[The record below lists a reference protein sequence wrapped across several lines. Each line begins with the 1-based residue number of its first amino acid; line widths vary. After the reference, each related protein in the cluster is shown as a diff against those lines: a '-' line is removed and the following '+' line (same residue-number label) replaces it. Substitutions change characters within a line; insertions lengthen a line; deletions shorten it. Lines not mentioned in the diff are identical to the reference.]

1 MTNADT
7 NGNGAVAS
15 VHLVLQGKGGV
26 GTSFVSSI
34 LAQYFRTKSAPVHC
48 LDTDP
53 VNATFA
59 QYRRLEAEHLKV
71 LKRGI
76 VNEKEFDVFVQRA
89 CKGQGVFI
97 VDTGAT
103 TFVPLWNYILE
114 NQILEQSLNS
124 DLPGELKA
132 LVTSNVCDTATGLF
146 LLIPQGSR
154 LIGKYDSRIAF
165 GEDGVQVAWSRIIF
179 PNATSLDLDGML
191 GLGSHGNSGL
201 RDQVDH
207 HCRRLMGFKVLTSLF
222 TAAFDISQ
230 RTNQTTLTYPTPAQT
245 AGRAVGQE
253 PSETGAQITRRNLNV
268 QPTIKVPAGYKF
280 TVPVNRDVLFETPYQ
295 PIQPDEKVSTSARAK

>member
-7 NGNGAVAS
+7 NGIGAVAS

-26 GTSFVSSI
+26 GKSFVSSI

-59 QYRRLEAEHLKV
+59 QYRLLGAEHLKV

-76 VNEKEFDVFVQRA
+76 VNEKEFDVFVQRV

-114 NQILEQSLNS
+114 NQILEFFRAPRTTGIRSFGG
-124 DLPGELKA
+124 DWRTGHDRHPKWPGTFDANDFREKRY
-132 LVTSNVCDTATGLF
+132 
-146 LLIPQGSR
+146 R
-154 LIGKYDSRIAF
+154 L
-165 GEDGVQVAWSRIIF
+165 
-179 PNATSLDLDGML
+179 
-191 GLGSHGNSGL
+191 
-201 RDQVDH
+201 
-207 HCRRLMGFKVLTSLF
+207 
-222 TAAFDISQ
+222 
-230 RTNQTTLTYPTPAQT
+230 AQ
-245 AGRAVGQE
+245 
-253 PSETGAQITRRNLNV
+253 
-268 QPTIKVPAGYKF
+268 
-280 TVPVNRDVLFETPYQ
+280 
-295 PIQPDEKVSTSARAK
+295 

>member
-26 GTSFVSSI
+26 GKSFVSSI

-59 QYRRLEAEHLKV
+59 QYRRLDAEHLKV

-76 VNEKEFDVFVQRA
+76 VNEKEFDVFVQRV

-114 NQILEQSLNS
+114 NQILPFFRAHERRAFIHSVVTGGQAMTDTLNG
-124 DLPGELKA
+124 LERLTQT
-132 LVTSNVCDTATGLF
+132 TSEKNVIVWLNE
-146 LLIPQGSR
+146 
-154 LIGKYDSRIAF
+154 YF
-165 GEDGVQVAWSRIIF
+165 GEVSKDGKSFEEFGIAGDYAHKLVGSVLIRDRNPQTFGDDVRQ
-179 PNATSLDLDGML
+179 ML
-191 GLGSHGNSGL
+191 EQRLTFDEAI
-201 RDQVDH
+201 RDERFFLVSKQRLTIV
-207 HCRRLMGFKVLTSLF
+207 RR
-222 TAAFDISQ
+222 D
-230 RTNQTTLTYPTPAQT
+230 
-245 AGRAVGQE
+245 
-253 PSETGAQITRRNLNV
+253 
-268 QPTIKVPAGYKF
+268 
-280 TVPVNRDVLFETPYQ
+280 LFEQ
-295 PIQPDEKVSTSARAK
+295 LDRLEIG